1 MKNDDEQ
8 LLAIYAE
15 IAKLNIKIEKSID
28 DTDCELRKISTMSFC
43 TIILI
48 ALFWMFQ

>member
-1 MKNDDEQ
+1 MKNDDKQ

-15 IAKLNIKIEKSID
+15 IAKLNIKIERSIGG
-28 DTDCELRKISTMSFC
+28 TDCELRKISTMSFC
-43 TIILI
+43 TIVLF

>member
-1 MKNDDEQ
+1 MKQTEEQ
-8 LLAIYAE
+8 LLAICAE
-15 IAKLNIKIEKSID
+15 IAKLNLKIERSIGD
-28 DTDCELRKISTMSFC
+28 MDCELRKISAMSFC

>member
-1 MKNDDEQ
+1 MKNNSEQ

-15 IAKLNIKIEKSID
+15 IAKLNLKIEKNMD
-28 DTDCELRKISTMSFC
+28 DIDCELRKISTLAFC
-43 TIILI
+43 IIILI

>member
-1 MKNDDEQ
+1 MKKDNEQ
-8 LLAIYAE
+8 LLAICAE
-15 IAKLNIKIEKSID
+15 IAKLNLKLQNSIEGI
-28 DTDCELRKISTMSFC
+28 DCELRKISALSFC